1 MKPIKRET
9 HAVLIMD
16 QSSAGLKYANEL
28 AKNWAPVEERL
39 TTWRKSNDAFF
50 VFFLEHWEGGRAGS
64 MTARDIHHLLND
76 ILPTLFQD
84 QLMPPAQPGFGVA
97 ANEAGRIWT
106 EIERLKSAGLA
117 SSTHRN

>member
-1 MKPIKRET
+1 
-9 HAVLIMD
+9 
-16 QSSAGLKYANEL
+16 
-28 AKNWAPVEERL
+28 
-39 TTWRKSNDAFF
+39 
-50 VFFLEHWEGGRAGS
+50 

-97 ANEAGRIWT
+97 ATEAGRIWT